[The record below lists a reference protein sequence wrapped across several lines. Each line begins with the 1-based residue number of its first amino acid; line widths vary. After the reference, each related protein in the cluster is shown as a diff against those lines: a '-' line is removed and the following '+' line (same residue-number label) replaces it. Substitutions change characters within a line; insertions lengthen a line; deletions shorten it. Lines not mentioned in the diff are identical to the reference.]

1 MVSMSTLSQA
11 EQTAGISR
19 RALETLA
26 GRNGRKT
33 VSEIISGF
41 RATRVIDSPMRMLD
55 VLESNLGDVL
65 LRATEYTD
73 TRAVV
78 TIMHFDYHEAHALAS
93 VLRELEPPDESPKK
107 GSGRA

>member
-1 MVSMSTLSQA
+1 MVTGA
-11 EQTAGISR
+11 KGH
-19 RALETLA
+19 
-26 GRNGRKT
+26 KT

-73 TRAVV
+73 ARAVV

-93 VLRELEPPDESPKK
+93 VLRELEPPDEPKK
-107 GSGRA
+107 GNSRA